1 MSIRGNCQN
10 KLWSPIT
17 WHCISAAGGIC
28 VWTDMEYSIRGGV
41 K

>member
-10 KLWSPIT
+10 KLWSSI
-17 WHCISAAGGIC
+17 WHFISAAGGSC
-28 VWTDMEYSIRGGV
+28 VCTDMEQSTSGTV

>member
-10 KLWSPIT
+10 KLWSSII
-17 WHCISAAGGIC
+17 WHCVSAAGGSC
-28 VWTDMEYSIRGGV
+28 VWTDMEYSMHGGV